1 MEEKVV
7 SVGIRKLQEMS
18 EEVMTAIGMLLK
30 NENGPGKC
38 DTQAIRMLL
47 NVADEL
53 MELPKVQGDISGITV

>member
-1 MEEKVV
+1 MCNKVETN
-7 SVGIRKLQEMS
+7 KLQEMS

-53 MELPKVQGDISGITV
+53 MELPKMQGNISRFTV